1 MFGIDI
7 AVISDVYRH
16 KLPHV
21 NILLMSS
28 QEAALRLYLL
38 LLLPFCLF
46 WVKYLLCFLK

>member
-7 AVISDVYRH
+7 AVISDVSRH

-21 NILLMSS
+21 NILMSS
-28 QEAALRLYLL
+28 QEAALRLYRL